1 MERSTAIQKLYELK
15 GQVLQ
20 DLAPQYGVTI
30 NTSKGTTNKGWAG
43 HLCEEY
49 LGLPINSSQ
58 KPDFGDWELK
68 SISVKTIK
76 NGEQRFKETMC
87 ITMID
92 PTDVV
97 NTPFEQSHLLSKLR
111 SLVVVA
117 RTYGKTNSDPSEFMS
132 ATSFDLTD
140 TLYEDVKAD
149 YELVQNTIKN
159 KGFLALSGTM
169 GKYIQPRTK
178 GAKNSKTRAF
188 YARPLFLQQFID
200 IN

>member
-1 MERSTAIQKLYELK
+1 
-15 GQVLQ
+15 
-20 DLAPQYGVTI
+20 
-30 NTSKGTTNKGWAG
+30 
-43 HLCEEY
+43 
-49 LGLPINSSQ
+49 
-58 KPDFGDWELK
+58 
-68 SISVKTIK
+68 
-76 NGEQRFKETMC
+76 
-87 ITMID
+87 MID
-92 PTDVV
+92 PIDVV

-159 KGFLALSGTM
+159 KGFLALTGKM